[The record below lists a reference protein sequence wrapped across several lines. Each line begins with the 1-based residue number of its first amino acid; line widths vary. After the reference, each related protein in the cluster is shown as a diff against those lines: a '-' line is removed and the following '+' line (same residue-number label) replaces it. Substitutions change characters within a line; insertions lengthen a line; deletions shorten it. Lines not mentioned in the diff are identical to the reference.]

1 MKKLVAPLVAVAVM
15 LVGCS
20 PSLRDTDPNGFEA
33 CTMLDK
39 ARDKAT
45 DSATAM
51 SLIIFDIGDKAA
63 SAKTESI
70 RNGIEDSPDLSK
82 LSKTPVYSV
91 KDSLAQTCR
100 DLGVPVR
107 EVTKAP

>member
-1 MKKLVAPLVAVAVM
+1 MKKIMAPMAAAALL

-20 PSLRDTDPNGFEA
+20 ASLRDTDPNGFEA

-39 ARDKAT
+39 ARD
-45 DSATAM
+45 TAVSVDERL
-51 SLIIFDIGDKAA
+51 SLSIFEVGEKAA
-63 SAKTESI
+63 QAKTQRI
-70 RNGIEDSPDLSK
+70 LDGIEKAGYPSLPSMPK
-82 LSKTPVYSV
+82 YTV

-107 EVTKAP
+107 EVTKSP